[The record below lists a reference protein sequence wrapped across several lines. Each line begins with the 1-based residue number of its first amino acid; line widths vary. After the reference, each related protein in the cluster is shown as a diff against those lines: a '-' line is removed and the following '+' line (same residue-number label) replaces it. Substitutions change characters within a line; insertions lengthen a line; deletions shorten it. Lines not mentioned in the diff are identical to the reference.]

1 MGFNVNFKGEKA
13 MQEMVNQA
21 RGFLQIEACM
31 RAIDA
36 LEVSLE
42 QVRKDVQHDR
52 LDVEA
57 FVLQYMGMKNQLQ
70 DLFVSVLESYT
81 NQSSSKLGSRF

>member
-1 MGFNVNFKGEKA
+1 MRVMLIQPCVTPQVK
-13 MQEMVNQA
+13 
-21 RGFLQIEACM
+21 ACM
-31 RAIDA
+31 QAIDQ

-57 FVLQYMGMKNQLQ
+57 FVLQYMDMKNQLQ

-81 NQSSSKLGSRF
+81 DQGSSKLGSRF

>member
-13 MQEMVNQA
+13 M
-21 RGFLQIEACM
+21 RGVLIQPCVTPKVKACTQ
-31 RAIDA
+31 AIDE

-81 NQSSSKLGSRF
+81 SQSSSELGSRF